1 MIFFN
6 TPPQNLFNYFSFF
19 DPLEESTINSIFDI
33 ASNIEFQVGTIN
45 EPLDYRRSQI
55 KWIELN
61 NSSQELYR
69 HLELLVSI
77 ANQDYYNFN
86 ISYSKDS
93 LQYTEYYGS
102 NEGKY
107 GWHMD
112 TSPDSVFSRK
122 LSLIAQLSDPD
133 EYEGGELQIKLYDID
148 NTIITIPK
156 QKGLVTIF
164 PSYMWH
170 RVTPITK
177 GTRKSL
183 VWWVGGA
190 QFM

>member
-6 TPPQNLFNYFSFF
+6 TPTQNLFNYFSFF

-33 ASNIEFQVGTIN
+33 VSNLEFQEGTIN

-69 HLELLVSI
+69 HLELLVSV

-112 TSPDSVFSRK
+112 TSPDSFSPRK

-133 EYEGGELQIKLYDID
+133 EYAGGELQIKLYDID

-170 RVTPITK
+170 RVTPTTK

-183 VWWVGGA
+183 VWWVGGS